1 MKRCFIFCVLMIAV
15 ATSNFGQQYHQ
26 YEYLDTKKI
35 NYGIKAGFNSSMYR
49 VSKFKIK
56 DVTINEVQNNYRV
69 GYGISVF
76 SRYNINKH
84 FIQSELSYN
93 ISMCEIVFDKLGGL
107 HPDIE
112 PDYAS
117 IKSTIHCVGLPLLYG
132 YKIVKSV
139 PYGMSVF
146 GGPQVRYI
154 WNERNEITFDNFDQE
169 GIREE
174 FYPFNVSLLVG
185 VAVSIS
191 PIFFDFRYEQGLN
204 NISKSVIYDSTD
216 WTEGTSNILLPRRDH
231 VLSFS
236 LGIMF

>member
-1 MKRCFIFCVLMIAV
+1 MFCVLMVMVI
-15 ATSNFGQQYHQ
+15 TSNFGQQYHQ
-26 YEYLDTKKI
+26 YEYLDKKKI

-49 VSKFKIK
+49 ASKFKIQ

-76 SRYNINKH
+76 SRYNISKH

-93 ISMCEIVFDKLGGL
+93 IGMCEIVFDKLGGL

-117 IKSTIHCVGLPLLYG
+117 IKSTIHYIGLPLLYG
-132 YKIVKSV
+132 YQIVKSV

-146 GGPQVRYI
+146 GGPQLRYI
-154 WNERNEITFDNFDQE
+154 WNERNDITFDNFDQE

-204 NISKSVIYDSTD
+204 NISKSVIYNSTD
-216 WTEGTSNILLPRRDH
+216 WAEGTSNILLPRRDH

-236 LGIMF
+236 FGIMF